1 MLLAS
6 LSLLLCAC
14 GTKKNTALSRFWQAF
29 TTRYNVYYNGMTNYE
44 EQIKIL
50 ENDYQDDYSQHLFIH
65 PTEARN
71 SPKSPQP
78 SGSFD
83 RTIEK
88 MQKAIALH
96 SIKKKP
102 AKKSGKANNQKYKE
116 YLKREEY
123 NPFIHNAWFMLAKA
137 EYMKGDFLASS
148 ATFHYISRH
157 FSWKPDLVL
166 ESQIWEA
173 LRQRVGACAYR
184 PNQEQTHTL
193 ACQLGVCQ
201 LLYQIG

>member
-1 MLLAS
+1 MNKAGRYIPLMLLAS
-6 LSLLLCAC
+6 LTLLLCAC

-166 ESQIWEA
+166 ESQIW
-173 LRQRVGACAYR
+173 
-184 PNQEQTHTL
+184 
-193 ACQLGVCQ
+193 
-201 LLYQIG
+201 

>member
-6 LSLLLCAC
+6 LTLLLCAC
-14 GTKKNTALSRFWQAF
+14 GTKKNTAMSRFWQAF

-116 YLKREEY
+116 
-123 NPFIHNAWFMLAKA
+123 
-137 EYMKGDFLASS
+137 
-148 ATFHYISRH
+148 
-157 FSWKPDLVL
+157 
-166 ESQIWEA
+166 
-173 LRQRVGACAYR
+173 
-184 PNQEQTHTL
+184 
-193 ACQLGVCQ
+193 
-201 LLYQIG
+201 